1 MIKIKMNRFLCF
13 GLLAMVLA
21 AFISCDKNYM
31 DVYYETPRL
40 NLYQDEINVGTQHFF
55 YMKAD
60 CPSAWKLTPGE
71 EWIVPAREHGNN
83 ITDSVKVNLVSNR
96 TEAARSGYL
105 YVEAFFKDNYLKD
118 SLLII
123 QEVTDSSEI
132 IIPTKFKKLNVSQ
145 LGDTYTI
152 PVSYNYEVKCTLSE
166 GAEEWIELSPK
177 SFERVGNPLVEKDLV
192 VNVKA
197 NNGPKR
203 EALLTLETVDGF
215 SEFKIEIPIKQ
226 AKNFI
231 PKPAITSFNETFD
244 YIVDDSWIEHE
255 NWVITTED
263 DSRFFYGWVSED
275 YRAGLLYQYSG
286 YINAY
291 VMISSPIN
299 VSGLAKKVF
308 SYTWGPGNSNNHKDG
323 KLEIVA
329 STDYNG
335 DTFKATWNVLKDV
348 TTAEPGYGAPDKNME
363 VISLND
369 YSKEQNVYIAFRYTG
384 SEAAYRIDNIKVE

>member
-1 MIKIKMNRFLCF
+1 MIKIKKNQFLF
-13 GLLAMVLA
+13 FELLTMVLLS
-21 AFISCDKNYM
+21 FISCDKNYM
-31 DVYYETPRL
+31 DIYYETPRL
-40 NLYQDEINVGTQHFF
+40 NLYQDEINVGTQHYF

-71 EWIVPAREHGNN
+71 EWIVPTRGHGNN
-83 ITDSVKVNLVSNR
+83 ITDSVRVNLLSNR

-132 IIPTKFKKLNVSQ
+132 IIPAKFKKLNVSQ
-145 LGDTYTI
+145 LGDQFII
-152 PVSYNYEVKCTLSE
+152 PVSYNYEVKCSLTE
-166 GAEEWIELSPK
+166 GTEDWIELSTMN
-177 SFERVGNPLVEKDLV
+177 FERVGNPLVEKDLIV
-192 VNVKA
+192 TVKPNTGA
-197 NNGPKR
+197 AR
-203 EALLTLETVDGF
+203 ESLLTLETVNGF
-215 SEFKIEIPIKQ
+215 SDFKIEIPIKQ
-226 AKNFI
+226 ARNFI
-231 PKPAITSFNETFD
+231 PKPSITSFNETFD

-263 DSRFFYGWVSED
+263 DSRFFYGWVSGD
-275 YRAGLLYQYSG
+275 YKSGLLFQYSG

-299 VSGLAKKVF
+299 VSGLAKKIF
-308 SYTWGPGNSNNHKDG
+308 SYTWGPGNGNDHKDG

-329 STDYNG
+329 STDYKG
-335 DTFKATWNVLKDV
+335 DTFKATWRVLKDV
-348 TTAEPGYGAPDKNME
+348 TTTEPGYGAPDQNTE
-363 VISLND
+363 VISLSD
-369 YSKEQNVYIAFRYTG
+369 YSKDNNVYIAFRYTG